1 MRILDVNNL
10 SVKFT
15 QKEEDFEAV
24 KGISFSLNS
33 GEILGLIGESGSGK
47 SVTSQSITRLIEDAK
62 YAGSVS
68 YFSNNQCID
77 LINCSNSQ
85 LQIIRREEVAYIF
98 QEPMTALN
106 PLMPCGDQILES
118 SSTKNKD
125 VLFELLHKVELN
137 DVERIAKS
145 YPHELSGGQRQRI
158 MIAMALA
165 KKPKLLIAD
174 EPTTALDIAIQR
186 EILALLKKL
195 STENKMGILFITHDL
210 LSLGEF
216 ADRIAV
222 MYHGKI
228 VEQNKASKILN
239 SPKHP
244 YTQALLESRPS
255 YRKKGNILEE
265 ISDLLVESNGYLV
278 YKKPTLEKLPANT
291 PHDKV
296 ILELHDIGKYH
307 VQNGIFKRTKNQVL
321 EDINLKVNHGDI
333 VGLIGES
340 GSGKSTIAKIVLR
353 IWEETSG
360 KILLHKKDINSF
372 DDLSRE
378 IQLVFQ
384 DPFSSLNPKHTIGKA
399 ISEVFHISD
408 KKLKSKELKQKSIE
422 LIKTVGLTE
431 SDYYKYPHEFS
442 GGQRQRICIAKALA
456 KEPKFIVLDEAV
468 SALDVSIQAKILN
481 LLNQLKAKKGLTYL
495 LISHDM
501 NVVSYFCNKIVVL
514 KNGRIIESGDS
525 EELINN
531 PKSDYTK
538 SLLESSIN

>member
-1 MRILDVNNL
+1 LRILDVNNL

-24 KGISFSLNS
+24 KGISFYLNS

-68 YFSNNQCID
+68 YFSDNQCID

-125 VLFELLHKVELN
+125 VLFELLNKVELN

-174 EPTTALDIAIQR
+174 EPTTALDIAIQI

-222 MYHGKI
+222 MHHGTI

-265 ISDLLVESNGYLV
+265 ISDLLVESNGDII

-291 PHDKV
+291 PHDEV

-321 EDINLKVNHGDI
+321 EDINLKVNYGDI

-360 KILLHKKDINSF
+360 KILLHKKDISSF

-501 NVVSYFCNKIVVL
+501 NVVSYFCNKMVVL

>member
-33 GEILGLIGESGSGK
+33 GEILGIIGESGSGK

-68 YFSNNQCID
+68 YFSDNQCID

-85 LQIIRREEVAYIF
+85 LQIVRREEVAYIF

-125 VLFELLHKVELN
+125 VLFELLNKVELN

-265 ISDLLVESNGYLV
+265 ISDLLVESNEELI

-291 PHDKV
+291 PHDEV

-321 EDINLKVNHGDI
+321 EDINLKVNYGDI

-360 KILLHKKDINSF
+360 KILLHEKDISSF

-384 DPFSSLNPKHTIGKA
+384 DPFSSLNPKLTIGKA

-501 NVVSYFCNKIVVL
+501 NVVSYFCNKMVVL
-514 KNGRIIESGDS
+514 KNGKIIESGDS

>member
-68 YFSNNQCID
+68 YFSDNQCID

-360 KILLHKKDINSF
+360 KILLHGKDISSF

-501 NVVSYFCNKIVVL
+501 NVVSYFCNKMVVL

>member
-33 GEILGLIGESGSGK
+33 GEILGIIGESGSGK

-68 YFSNNQCID
+68 YFSDNQCID

-85 LQIIRREEVAYIF
+85 LQIVRREEVAYIF

-296 ILELHDIGKYH
+296 ILELHDIGKCH

-360 KILLHKKDINSF
+360 KILLHGKDISSF

-384 DPFSSLNPKHTIGKA
+384 DPFSSLNPKHNIGKA
-399 ISEVFHISD
+399 ISEVFHISN

-501 NVVSYFCNKIVVL
+501 NVVSYFCNKMVVL

>member
-68 YFSNNQCID
+68 YFSDNQCID

-255 YRKKGNILEE
+255 Y
-265 ISDLLVESNGYLV
+265 
-278 YKKPTLEKLPANT
+278 EK
-291 PHDKV
+291 
-296 ILELHDIGKYH
+296 
-307 VQNGIFKRTKNQVL
+307 
-321 EDINLKVNHGDI
+321 
-333 VGLIGES
+333 
-340 GSGKSTIAKIVLR
+340 
-353 IWEETSG
+353 
-360 KILLHKKDINSF
+360 
-372 DDLSRE
+372 
-378 IQLVFQ
+378 
-384 DPFSSLNPKHTIGKA
+384 KA
-399 ISEVFHISD
+399 ISLR
-408 KKLKSKELKQKSIE
+408 KLA
-422 LIKTVGLTE
+422 
-431 SDYYKYPHEFS
+431 
-442 GGQRQRICIAKALA
+442 ICW
-456 KEPKFIVLDEAV
+456 
-468 SALDVSIQAKILN
+468 
-481 LLNQLKAKKGLTYL
+481 LKAMG
-495 LISHDM
+495 I
-501 NVVSYFCNKIVVL
+501 
-514 KNGRIIESGDS
+514 
-525 EELINN
+525 
-531 PKSDYTK
+531 
-538 SLLESSIN
+538 

>member
-33 GEILGLIGESGSGK
+33 GEILGIIGESGSGK

-68 YFSNNQCID
+68 YFSDNQCID

-85 LQIIRREEVAYIF
+85 LQIVRREEVAYIF

-265 ISDLLVESNGYLV
+265 ISDLLVESNEDLI

-321 EDINLKVNHGDI
+321 EDINLKVNYGDI

-360 KILLHKKDINSF
+360 KILLHEKDISSF

-495 LISHDM
+495 LISPDM
-501 NVVSYFCNKIVVL
+501 NVISYFCNKMVVL
-514 KNGRIIESGDS
+514 KNGKIIESGDS

>member
-33 GEILGLIGESGSGK
+33 GEILGIIGESGSGK

-68 YFSNNQCID
+68 YFSDNQCID

-85 LQIIRREEVAYIF
+85 LQIVRREEVAYIF

-125 VLFELLHKVELN
+125 VLFELLNKVELN

-360 KILLHKKDINSF
+360 KILLHGKDISSF

-501 NVVSYFCNKIVVL
+501 NVVSYFCNKMVVL

>member
-10 SVKFT
+10 SVRFT
-15 QKEEDFEAV
+15 QKEGDFEAV

-33 GEILGLIGESGSGK
+33 GEILGIIGESGSGK

-68 YFSNNQCID
+68 YFSDNQCID

-85 LQIIRREEVAYIF
+85 LQIVRREEVAYIF

-125 VLFELLHKVELN
+125 VLFELLNKVELN

-265 ISDLLVESNGYLV
+265 ISDLLVESNEELI

-291 PHDKV
+291 PHDEV

-321 EDINLKVNHGDI
+321 EDINLKVNYGDI

-360 KILLHKKDINSF
+360 KILLHEKDISSF

-538 SLLESSIN
+538 SLLKSSVN